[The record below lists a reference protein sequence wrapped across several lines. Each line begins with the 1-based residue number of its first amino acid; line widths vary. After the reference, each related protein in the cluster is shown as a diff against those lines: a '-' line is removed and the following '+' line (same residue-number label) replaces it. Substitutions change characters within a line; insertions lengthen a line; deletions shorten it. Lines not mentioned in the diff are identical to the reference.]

1 MGSALGGGVLGWGP
15 WCRDRLQVQVLPR
28 EGEKPRAV
36 FSPLSLLKITTHTHT
51 HTPRHRAARRD
62 TEAEKEGR
70 CSPGVHSGTGSSLLW
85 AGLASVTRFVAGD
98 VRLKPYPGHREP
110 FPTLS
115 AQDSSL
121 LCESLETDSRK
132 PSQNTS
138 PCQFSFRQE
147 DLCLPETSFQ
157 KEPLGASLY
166 CPVGG
171 GRLIHTNHLSPHC
184 SAFPLSH
191 RSSRFAVGFPKQS
204 DSIVWVTGPAVVKA
218 VSGWARLRGQ
228 AGEPQ

>member
-1 MGSALGGGVLGWGP
+1 MGALVQRPAPSSSAP
-15 WCRDRLQVQVLPR
+15 QRRR
-28 EGEKPRAV
+28 ETQGSV
-36 FSPLSLLKITTHTHT
+36 FSFKPTENNHTHTHT

-85 AGLASVTRFVAGD
+85 AGLASVTRFVAGG

-171 GRLIHTNHLSPHC
+171 GRLIHMNHLSPHC
-184 SAFPLSH
+184 SVFSCPIGAPALQWDF
-191 RSSRFAVGFPKQS
+191 QS
-204 DSIVWVTGPAVVKA
+204 KVIASFG
-218 VSGWARLRGQ
+218 
-228 AGEPQ
+228 

>member
-1 MGSALGGGVLGWGP
+1 MGALVQRPAPSSSAP
-15 WCRDRLQVQVLPR
+15 QRRR
-28 EGEKPRAV
+28 ETQGSV
-36 FSPLSLLKITTHTHT
+36 FSFKPTENNHTHTHT

-85 AGLASVTRFVAGD
+85 AGLASVTRFVAGG

-171 GRLIHTNHLSPHC
+171 GRLIHMNHLSPHC
-184 SAFPLSH
+184 SVFSCPIRAPALQWDF
-191 RSSRFAVGFPKQS
+191 QS
-204 DSIVWVTGPAVVKA
+204 KVIASFG
-218 VSGWARLRGQ
+218 
-228 AGEPQ
+228 